1 MTHPVS
7 EPSDSRIVQARA
19 AIDDARTLVADLLD
33 DIPKSE
39 WPTRHYLS
47 EARAQL
53 NAALVSLGK
62 VS

>member
-1 MTHPVS
+1 MTHPLS

-19 AIDDARTLVADLLD
+19 AIDDARTLIVDLLD

-53 NAALVSLGK
+53 NTALVLLGK
-62 VS
+62 IL

>member
-1 MTHPVS
+1 MSAPLL
-7 EPSDSRIVQARA
+7 EDSRIAQARA
-19 AIDDARTLVADLLD
+19 LIDDARCIVADLLGE
-33 DIPKSE
+33 IPQSE